1 MPEQSKME
9 ISLFSG
15 MTILWNGTPILE
27 HSARLN
33 KPLELL
39 ALLLLRGDK
48 KLTNEQLM
56 DGLWESDE
64 IENPAGALKN
74 AAYSLRKF
82 LQKADKEKRFII
94 TESGR
99 YIWNPEISVT
109 TDVWEF
115 EQEARLADQPGT
127 PAEERIPHA
136 RRALKLYT
144 GDLLPSLS
152 MQQWVIQ
159 YSSYLRQTYLR
170 TVKNLAATLCE
181 RGGREDLEET
191 LDICNRA
198 ALLEPLHEELYR
210 YIFNTMRRLDMKQ
223 AVLSYYPVISNL
235 FYDELG
241 ERLSPE
247 LRDIYLW
254 ASQGAN
260 QMKEN
265 LRQIQ
270 QDLGEITRDARP
282 IHGAYYSENE
292 KFKTVYQMV
301 ARSAARSNSHVLLIL
316 VTFEGKNGQTVA
328 KQEIVDAMARGKEV
342 IRESLRKGDV
352 FSRYSRNQYILMLTV
367 TSPADSVVVENRIK
381 DAFKEV
387 RLSAKIELRNKA
399 QELDPIV

>member
-1 MPEQSKME
+1 MPEQNKME

-94 TESGR
+94 TENGR
-99 YIWNPEISVT
+99 YIWNPEIPVT
-109 TDVWEF
+109 TDVWAF
-115 EQEARLADQPGT
+115 EHEASLADQQGI

-144 GDLLPSLS
+144 GDLLPGLS

-241 ERLSPE
+241 ERLSSD

-260 QMKEN
+260 
-265 LRQIQ
+265 
-270 QDLGEITRDARP
+270 
-282 IHGAYYSENE
+282 
-292 KFKTVYQMV
+292 
-301 ARSAARSNSHVLLIL
+301 
-316 VTFEGKNGQTVA
+316 
-328 KQEIVDAMARGKEV
+328 
-342 IRESLRKGDV
+342 
-352 FSRYSRNQYILMLTV
+352 
-367 TSPADSVVVENRIK
+367 
-381 DAFKEV
+381 
-387 RLSAKIELRNKA
+387 
-399 QELDPIV
+399 

>member
-127 PAEERIPHA
+127 LAEERIPHA

-241 ERLSPE
+241 ERLFARAAGHIS
-247 LRDIYLW
+247 
-254 ASQGAN
+254 
-260 QMKEN
+260 
-265 LRQIQ
+265 
-270 QDLGEITRDARP
+270 LGFPR
-282 IHGAYYSENE
+282 SEPD
-292 KFKTVYQMV
+292 
-301 ARSAARSNSHVLLIL
+301 
-316 VTFEGKNGQTVA
+316 EGKSAPDPAGFGRDYA
-328 KQEIVDAMARGKEV
+328 GRPAHPRRIL
-342 IRESLRKGDV
+342 LRV
-352 FSRYSRNQYILMLTV
+352 
-367 TSPADSVVVENRIK
+367 
-381 DAFKEV
+381 
-387 RLSAKIELRNKA
+387 
-399 QELDPIV
+399 

>member
-1 MPEQSKME
+1 M
-9 ISLFSG
+9 
-15 MTILWNGTPILE
+15 
-27 HSARLN
+27 
-33 KPLELL
+33 
-39 ALLLLRGDK
+39 
-48 KLTNEQLM
+48 
-56 DGLWESDE
+56 
-64 IENPAGALKN
+64 
-74 AAYSLRKF
+74 
-82 LQKADKEKRFII
+82 
-94 TESGR
+94 
-99 YIWNPEISVT
+99 
-109 TDVWEF
+109 WEF
-115 EQEARLADQPGT
+115 EHEASLADQQGI

-144 GDLLPSLS
+144 GDLLPGLS

-181 RGGREDLEET
+181 RGGREELEET

-241 ERLSPE
+241 ERLSSD

-282 IHGAYYSENE
+282 IHGAYYCEYE
-292 KFKTVYQMV
+292 MFKSVYQMV

-328 KQEIVDAMARGKEV
+328 KQEIC
-342 IRESLRKGDV
+342 LL
-352 FSRYSRNQYILMLTV
+352 Y
-367 TSPADSVVVENRIK
+367 TSPSPR
-381 DAFKEV
+381 DA
-387 RLSAKIELRNKA
+387 
-399 QELDPIV
+399 

>member
-136 RRALKLYT
+136 RRALSCI
-144 GDLLPSLS
+144 P
-152 MQQWVIQ
+152 
-159 YSSYLRQTYLR
+159 
-170 TVKNLAATLCE
+170 A
-181 RGGREDLEET
+181 
-191 LDICNRA
+191 
-198 ALLEPLHEELYR
+198 
-210 YIFNTMRRLDMKQ
+210 IFC
-223 AVLSYYPVISNL
+223 
-235 FYDELG
+235 
-241 ERLSPE
+241 
-247 LRDIYLW
+247 
-254 ASQGAN
+254 
-260 QMKEN
+260 
-265 LRQIQ
+265 
-270 QDLGEITRDARP
+270 
-282 IHGAYYSENE
+282 
-292 KFKTVYQMV
+292 
-301 ARSAARSNSHVLLIL
+301 
-316 VTFEGKNGQTVA
+316 
-328 KQEIVDAMARGKEV
+328 
-342 IRESLRKGDV
+342 
-352 FSRYSRNQYILMLTV
+352 
-367 TSPADSVVVENRIK
+367 PA
-381 DAFKEV
+381 
-387 RLSAKIELRNKA
+387 
-399 QELDPIV
+399 

>member
-136 RRALKLYT
+136 RRSLKLYT

-241 ERLSPE
+241 ERK
-247 LRDIYLW
+247 Y
-254 ASQGAN
+254 
-260 QMKEN
+260 
-265 LRQIQ
+265 
-270 QDLGEITRDARP
+270 T
-282 IHGAYYSENE
+282 
-292 KFKTVYQMV
+292 
-301 ARSAARSNSHVLLIL
+301 
-316 VTFEGKNGQTVA
+316 
-328 KQEIVDAMARGKEV
+328 
-342 IRESLRKGDV
+342 
-352 FSRYSRNQYILMLTV
+352 
-367 TSPADSVVVENRIK
+367 
-381 DAFKEV
+381 
-387 RLSAKIELRNKA
+387 
-399 QELDPIV
+399 

>member
-144 GDLLPSLS
+144 RAGGRGRAFAFCFCGVDSGRRIQSDTMAAERRMGGRGRGSCAVRYTAGRIGGDAWTSGKRSDRPLKWVRLIFLLSPACRLPIR
-152 MQQWVIQ
+152 W
-159 YSSYLRQTYLR
+159 T
-170 TVKNLAATLCE
+170 AA
-181 RGGREDLEET
+181 RGGW
-191 LDICNRA
+191 
-198 ALLEPLHEELYR
+198 
-210 YIFNTMRRLDMKQ
+210 K
-223 AVLSYYPVISNL
+223 
-235 FYDELG
+235 
-241 ERLSPE
+241 
-247 LRDIYLW
+247 
-254 ASQGAN
+254 
-260 QMKEN
+260 
-265 LRQIQ
+265 
-270 QDLGEITRDARP
+270 
-282 IHGAYYSENE
+282 
-292 KFKTVYQMV
+292 
-301 ARSAARSNSHVLLIL
+301 
-316 VTFEGKNGQTVA
+316 
-328 KQEIVDAMARGKEV
+328 RG
-342 IRESLRKGDV
+342 
-352 FSRYSRNQYILMLTV
+352 
-367 TSPADSVVVENRIK
+367 
-381 DAFKEV
+381 
-387 RLSAKIELRNKA
+387 
-399 QELDPIV
+399 

>member
-115 EQEARLADQPGT
+115 EQEARLCGSTGHAGGGAYPACAASAEAVYRRSSAQP
-127 PAEERIPHA
+127 EHA
-136 RRALKLYT
+136 
-144 GDLLPSLS
+144 
-152 MQQWVIQ
+152 
-159 YSSYLRQTYLR
+159 
-170 TVKNLAATLCE
+170 
-181 RGGREDLEET
+181 
-191 LDICNRA
+191 
-198 ALLEPLHEELYR
+198 
-210 YIFNTMRRLDMKQ
+210 
-223 AVLSYYPVISNL
+223 AVGHP
-235 FYDELG
+235 
-241 ERLSPE
+241 
-247 LRDIYLW
+247 
-254 ASQGAN
+254 
-260 QMKEN
+260 
-265 LRQIQ
+265 IQ
-270 QDLGEITRDARP
+270 QL
-282 IHGAYYSENE
+282 
-292 KFKTVYQMV
+292 
-301 ARSAARSNSHVLLIL
+301 SAA
-316 VTFEGKNGQTVA
+316 
-328 KQEIVDAMARGKEV
+328 D
-342 IRESLRKGDV
+342 
-352 FSRYSRNQYILMLTV
+352 
-367 TSPADSVVVENRIK
+367 
-381 DAFKEV
+381 
-387 RLSAKIELRNKA
+387 LSAYR
-399 QELDPIV
+399 

>member
-1 MPEQSKME
+1 M
-9 ISLFSG
+9 
-15 MTILWNGTPILE
+15 
-27 HSARLN
+27 
-33 KPLELL
+33 
-39 ALLLLRGDK
+39 LRGDK

-181 RGGREDLEET
+181 RGAQTILT
-191 LDICNRA
+191 I
-198 ALLEPLHEELYR
+198 
-210 YIFNTMRRLDMKQ
+210 
-223 AVLSYYPVISNL
+223 
-235 FYDELG
+235 
-241 ERLSPE
+241 
-247 LRDIYLW
+247 
-254 ASQGAN
+254 
-260 QMKEN
+260 
-265 LRQIQ
+265 
-270 QDLGEITRDARP
+270 
-282 IHGAYYSENE
+282 GAYSS
-292 KFKTVYQMV
+292 
-301 ARSAARSNSHVLLIL
+301 AIWRSRC
-316 VTFEGKNGQTVA
+316 T
-328 KQEIVDAMARGKEV
+328 
-342 IRESLRKGDV
+342 
-352 FSRYSRNQYILMLTV
+352 RNFTA
-367 TSPADSVVVENRIK
+367 TSSIPCAGWI
-381 DAFKEV
+381 
-387 RLSAKIELRNKA
+387 
-399 QELDPIV
+399 